1 MSDLFPGDARC
12 PPWVKEVVSKLA
24 GMVIAPTLC
33 ASDTEKETG

>member
-24 GMVIAPTLC
+24 VMVIAPTLC